1 MAPTPLSAHFN
12 KEEFACNDGCGG
24 DFDVPPELINILE
37 IARAEFNE
45 PIHINSGFRCVPY
58 NHVVG
63 GATNSFHLKAWA
75 ADIVINNVSPKKV
88 YDYFDQTYPDKYGVI
103 EYGTFVHIDV
113 REIKYHKPL
122 N

>member
-75 ADIVINNVSPKKV
+75 ADIVINNVSPKIV

-103 EYGTFVHIDV
+103 EYETFVHIDV

>member
-45 PIHINSGFRCVPY
+45 PIHINSG
-58 NHVVG
+58 
-63 GATNSFHLKAWA
+63 L
-75 ADIVINNVSPKKV
+75 
-88 YDYFDQTYPDKYGVI
+88 
-103 EYGTFVHIDV
+103 DV
-113 REIKYHKPL
+113 CLIIMLLEALLTHFI
-122 N
+122 